1 MTADSVL
8 LLDEWVLPE
17 TGVSHYAASMDL
29 TFMAA
34 FASLERT
41 EAQWRRLIEEVGL
54 KLVKTYEYNP
64 LAYESVIDVRLP

>member
-1 MTADSVL
+1 MAPESVL

-17 TGVSHYAASMDL
+17 TGVSNYAASMDL

-41 EAQWRRLIEEVGL
+41 EKQWRDLLAEVGL
-54 KLVKTYEYNP
+54 KLVKAYSYNP
-64 LAYESVIDVRLP
+64 EAYESVMDVRLL